1 MWLFAKLSVVP
12 VFSQFLATLLFSD
25 YFPPISRVV
34 NSVYLPDK
42 EPPPSGDGGFEG
54 SARLS
59 SEITVW
65 AETLSGGKAACI
77 KMMSIMQNILML
89 LWREKL

>member
-1 MWLFAKLSVVP
+1 MKNQMWLFAKLSVVP

-42 EPPPSGDGGFEG
+42 EPPTPPRPEMVDLKALQG
-54 SARLS
+54 SAVRSLC
-59 SEITVW
+59 
-65 AETLSGGKAACI
+65 G
-77 KMMSIMQNILML
+77 Q
-89 LWREKL
+89 KLFLEERQLV